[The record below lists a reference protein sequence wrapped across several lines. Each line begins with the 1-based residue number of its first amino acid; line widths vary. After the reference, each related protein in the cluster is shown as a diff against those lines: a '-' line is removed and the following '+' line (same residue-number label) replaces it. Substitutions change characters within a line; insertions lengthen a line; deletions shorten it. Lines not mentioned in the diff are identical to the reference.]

1 MAKQHFLQANFTG
14 SLGQLTGVRVKG
26 QNIVKTKKDVIQKNG
41 TQSNTAYYNFSALH
55 RVACAIAPATRSTF
69 GKGTKIILQTQKI
82 EKAWK
87 AWMAG
92 GGLPP
97 ERFELTTL
105 KNIAYDLRDLNYNPQ
120 NYTLTF
126 NIRNITGR
134 PFQTEN
140 TFLFFILNK
149 SGNVFAIHFFPLE
162 ENQVVIQTNGQQGTS
177 LNLAAVILQ
186 TTNGKTDFVSAKC
199 INFYNH
205 NE

>member
-14 SLGQLTGVRVKG
+14 SLGQLTGARVKG
-26 QNIVKTKKDVIQKNG
+26 QNIIKTKKDVIQKNG
-41 TQSNTAYYNFSALH
+41 ISSNTAYYNFCALH
-55 RVACAIAPATRSTF
+55 RVASAIAQATRSTF
-69 GKGTKIILQTQKI
+69 GKGTKIIHQAQKI
-82 EKAWK
+82 EKEWK
-87 AWMAG
+87 AWMAA

-105 KNIAYDLRDLNYNPQ
+105 KNISYELRNLSYNPQ
-120 NYTLTF
+120 SYTLTF
-126 NIRNITGR
+126 DIANITGR

-140 TFLFFILNK
+140 TFLFFILNN

-162 ENQVVIQTNGQQGTS
+162 ENRVVIQINGQQGTN

-186 TTNGKTDFVSAKC
+186 TRNNKTNFVSAKC
-199 INFYNH
+199 TNFYNH